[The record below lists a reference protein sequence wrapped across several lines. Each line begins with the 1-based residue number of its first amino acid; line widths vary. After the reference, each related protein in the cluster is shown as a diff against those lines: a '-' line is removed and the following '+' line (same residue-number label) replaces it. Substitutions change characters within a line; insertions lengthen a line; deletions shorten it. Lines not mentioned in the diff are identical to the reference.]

1 MGQRWG
7 GRELTPCTMAEPFP
21 GEQGQRGAHG
31 HPQPF
36 LPAASPAARAPAMA
50 RPLVSP
56 RPALCAYDC
65 LCGSG
70 EGWAPLPSLLALA
83 HTLLHAHTRVRARA
97 RSQWAAAL
105 HNVSPFTPSLAIP
118 APRDRTGRERA
129 HNFSPSPPPRYA
141 CRFLAL
147 FLKLGRTYKL
157 RSYRLP
163 KKYARPPCAHTG
175 PFIRVGESF
184 ETCKRVDTRPVRK
197 IKP

>member
-21 GEQGQRGAHG
+21 GEQEQRGAHG

-36 LPAASPAARAPAMA
+36 LPAALPAARAPAMA

-65 LCGSG
+65 LCSSG

-105 HNVSPFTPSLAIP
+105 HNASPFTPSLAIP

-129 HNFSPSPPPRYA
+129 HNFSPSPPPL
-141 CRFLAL
+141 CLSFLGTVPKVGQNLQVKILQVTKKIRSSSLRAHRTVHTC
-147 FLKLGRTYKL
+147 GRKFRNL
-157 RSYRLP
+157 
-163 KKYARPPCAHTG
+163 
-175 PFIRVGESF
+175 
-184 ETCKRVDTRPVRK
+184 
-197 IKP
+197 

>member
-1 MGQRWG
+1 MGW
-7 GRELTPCTMAEPFP
+7 E
-21 GEQGQRGAHG
+21 GAHPLHHG
-31 HPQPF
+31 RA
-36 LPAASPAARAPAMA
+36 LPRGTRATGCSRAPAALSPGRLA
-50 RPLVSP
+50 RCSGACHGSASRLP

-105 HNVSPFTPSLAIP
+105 HNASPFTPSLAIP